1 MGPLAQEDIRR
12 FVLGGKSTF
21 TVQNKDTGNRFTYRV
36 KFASDKKDPLYFV
49 GLLSGPDNSHDYSY
63 IGIIHRD
70 AFRRTGKSEV
80 TANAK
85 SFQAFSWLW
94 GKIHRKE
101 RLPKQVEVYHEGRCG
116 RCGRKLTVPTSIAS
130 GFGPDCV
137 NRV

>member
-80 TANAK
+80 TQTQRASRPSVGFGAK
-85 SFQAFSWLW
+85 ST
-94 GKIHRKE
+94 E
-101 RLPKQVEVYHEGRCG
+101 RRDCLS
-116 RCGRKLTVPTSIAS
+116 KLKCIMKAGAAGVGGS
-130 GFGPDCV
+130 
-137 NRV
+137 